1 MNRAL
6 GKKIMQLRKQHRY
19 TQKHLA
25 ERCGETVTSISAYE
39 RGQRIPTTK
48 VLERLAL
55 ALNTTVIDL
64 IDPKYVQHPSLQEF
78 IDQSPEV
85 VAHPLDFK
93 PILEDILVQLT
104 LSNEVYFNG
113 RLLTKEVRDHMAT
126 SVNQALQQGLQSIKI

>member
-39 RGQRIPTTK
+39 RGQRIPTTQ
-48 VLERLAL
+48 VLERLAM

-78 IDQSPEV
+78 IDQSLEPTQ
-85 VAHPLDFK
+85 PLDVK
-93 PILEDILVQLT
+93 PVLEDLLVHLT
-104 LSNEVYFNG
+104 LSSEVYFNG
-113 RLLTKEVRDHMAT
+113 RLLTKEVRDQMAT
-126 SVNQALQQGLQSIKI
+126 SLNQALQQGLQSIKI

>member
-39 RGQRIPTTK
+39 RGQRIPTTQ
-48 VLERLAL
+48 VLERLAT

-64 IDPKYVQHPSLQEF
+64 IDPKYVQHPSLQDF
-78 IDQSPEV
+78 IDQSLEPNQ
-85 VAHPLDFK
+85 PLDVK
-93 PILEDILVQLT
+93 PVLEDLLVHLT
-104 LSNEVYFNG
+104 LSSEVYFNG
-113 RLLTKEVRDHMAT
+113 RLLTKEVRDQMAT
-126 SVNQALQQGLQSIKI
+126 SLNQALQQGLQSIKI